1 MKAVFMI
8 MALALTGC
16 SGWRVVGTTPASAEP
31 FPESVRV
38 TLHDGSRSILRK
50 PLLRGDS
57 IIGRRNDSPIGFPV
71 DSVARI
77 AVPLL
82 AYFAIMWG
90 GGQLLGAALGLG
102 YERTTTL
109 AFTAAGNN
117 FELAIAVAIA
127 TYGATSGQALA
138 GVVGPLIEV
147 PVLIALVYASLA
159 LRDRFRTTPPGSA
172 TRSA

>member
-57 IIGRRNDSPIGFPV
+57 IIGLRNDTLIGFPV

-77 AVPLL
+77 AVPAGTPEGKAANL
-82 AYFAIMWG
+82 G
-90 GGQLLGAALGLG
+90 GGVAVA
-102 YERTTTL
+102 
-109 AFTAAGNN
+109 TA
-117 FELAIAVAIA
+117 LAI
-127 TYGATSGQALA
+127 LA
-138 GVVGPLIEV
+138 GM
-147 PVLIALVYASLA
+147 SLA
-159 LRDRFRTTPPGSA
+159 Q
-172 TRSA
+172 

>member
-50 PLLRGDS
+50 PLLRMS
-57 IIGRRNDSPIGFPV
+57 RTASRPSMSVPV

-77 AVPLL
+77 AVPAGTPEGKAANL
-82 AYFAIMWG
+82 G
-90 GGQLLGAALGLG
+90 GG
-102 YERTTTL
+102 
-109 AFTAAGNN
+109 
-117 FELAIAVAIA
+117 IAVA
-127 TYGATSGQALA
+127 TALA
-138 GVVGPLIEV
+138 ILAGM
-147 PVLIALVYASLA
+147 SLA
-159 LRDRFRTTPPGSA
+159 Q
-172 TRSA
+172 